1 MYSVTTNKQTTEHE
15 ELFSAVNECMTLQDV
30 GITSSLERKEDTGL
44 CQWLATFEANVIHVN
59 LYIPVIHKYVYEWLE
74 KNIQGYE

>member
-15 ELFSAVNECMTLQDV
+15 ELFSAINECMTLQKMR
-30 GITSSLERKEDTGL
+30 IESFLERKEDTGL

-59 LYIPVIHKYVYEWLE
+59 SYMPVIHWYVYEWLE
-74 KNIQGYE
+74 KNI

>member
-15 ELFSAVNECMTLQDV
+15 ELFSAINECMTLQKMR
-30 GITSSLERKEDTGL
+30 IESFLERKEDTGL
-44 CQWLATFEANVIHVN
+44 CHWLATFEANVIHVN
-59 LYIPVIHKYVYEWLE
+59 LYMPVIHWYVYEWLE